1 MTDRDTLTAMP
12 DRAISVRLDAEA
24 QSALDEL
31 VASGL
36 SQSQA
41 IRHAL
46 VQAARRSGTRMAL
59 STEAMML
66 AENEQDRQVKA
77 ELLEFMG
84 ELDEAR

>member
-1 MTDRDTLTAMP
+1 MP
-12 DRAISVRLDAEA
+12 ERAISVRLDAEA

-31 VASGL
+31 VALGM

-46 VQAARRSGTRMAL
+46 VLAARRGTDRMSLTAEAL
-59 STEAMML
+59 ML
-66 AENEQDRQVKA
+66 AEDEQDRQVKA

-84 ELDEAR
+84 ELDEPR

>member
-1 MTDRDTLTAMP
+1 MP
-12 DRAISVRLDAEA
+12 ERAISVRLDAEA
-24 QSALDEL
+24 QRALDEL

-36 SQSQA
+36 SQSDA
-41 IRHAL
+41 IRYAL
-46 VQAARRSGTRMAL
+46 VQASRRRGERMAL
-59 STEAMML
+59 ATEAMML